1 MKKREIFKYKAY
13 SHFDDKKNYKHWLN
27 YIKNPNKIE
36 KHGFYPF
43 IHFVLSQY
51 KYDKNIKD
59 TKIKS
64 RDINYSAHIDRYI
77 YEYYNDL
84 LNEKYNEY
92 ARRHGINKCVVAY
105 RNNLNK
111 NNITIAKDI
120 FDFIKSGKEYYI
132 LVADF
137 TKYFDKIDHSYLKS
151 VLCEVLGYKKLPCD
165 WYKVFRSVTKYSY
178 IDLNKIAES
187 KGMTLKEIRKT
198 KKLADTKQLQELKKY
213 LNVNKNGFGIPQG
226 SSISAT
232 LANVNLIHYDIVI
245 NDYVTSKKGI
255 YRRYCDDSI
264 IIIPIT
270 TRDEFLGIYN
280 KMNKSIPGLEVN
292 DDKKQEFI
300 YKNDTIYDK
309 NYNNSSLK
317 YLGFEFDGKNI
328 KIREKTVTNF
338 FLKGYRSIKFV
349 NSMSRKYKRNA
360 YHKKFFLSFTH
371 LGKQKSGISKGKFLT
386 YVDRC
391 AEVMSEKKIK
401 KQVSCHWKRFTR
413 RLIKYSHV

>member
-1 MKKREIFKYKAY
+1 MKKIKIFKYKVY
-13 SHFDDKKNYKHWLN
+13 SHFDDKKKYTHWLS
-27 YIKNPNKIE
+27 YIKNPKNIE

-43 IHFVLSQY
+43 IHFVLAQW
-51 KYDKNIKD
+51 KYDKNKKD

-84 LNEKYNEY
+84 LSNKYNEY
-92 ARRHGINKCVVAY
+92 ALGHRMNKCVVAY

-120 FDFIKSGKEYYI
+120 FNFIKLGKEYYI

-137 TKYFDKIDHSYLKS
+137 TKYFDKIDHIYLKA
-151 VLCEVLGYKKLPCD
+151 VLCEVLGYEKLPCD

-178 IDLNKIAES
+178 IDLNKIAEY

-198 KKLADTKQLQELKKY
+198 KRLADTKQLHELKKY
-213 LNVNKNGFGIPQG
+213 LGVNKNGFGIPQG

-232 LANVNLIHYDIVI
+232 LANVNLIHYDTAI

-255 YRRYCDDSI
+255 YRRYCDDSV
-264 IIIPIT
+264 IIIPMT
-270 TRDEFLGIYN
+270 YRSEFLKIYAE
-280 KMNKSIPGLEVN
+280 MNKSIPGLEVN

-300 YKNDTIYDK
+300 YKNSVIYDI
-309 NYNNSSLK
+309 NYNKSSLK

-328 KIREKTVTNF
+328 KIRERTMTSF
-338 FLKGYRSIKFV
+338 FLKAYRSIKFI

-360 YHKKFFLSFTH
+360 YRKKFFVSFTH
-371 LGKQKSGISKGKFLT
+371 LGKQKSKNNKGNFLT

-391 AEVMSEKKIK
+391 AQVMSESKIK
-401 KQVSCHWKRFTR
+401 KQVSCHWKKFSK
-413 RLIKYSHV
+413 RLIKYSDI